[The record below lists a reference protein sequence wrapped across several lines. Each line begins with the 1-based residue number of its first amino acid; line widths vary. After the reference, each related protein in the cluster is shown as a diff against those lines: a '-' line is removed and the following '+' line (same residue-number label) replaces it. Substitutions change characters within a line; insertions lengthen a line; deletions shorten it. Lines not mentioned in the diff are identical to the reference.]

1 MIVNKN
7 IMDFGS
13 TFDERQEEDQYFTMV
28 KQQSRVNISD
38 QIRSFPD
45 TQLQQLLNL
54 KQSRNHFVFPDRTQK
69 SFAELD
75 REYYSLTQLPE
86 SRFENL
92 AEKKYQNLYNMY
104 NLPYQTVK
112 DQNSDFIVENGI
124 RVKFYTSDKPMG
136 PMNENWVTDD
146 SQERQAVGDR
156 SNMNDTSYQRVDGS
170 LIDAAVKRTKI
181 VFKNPELYND

>member
-1 MIVNKN
+1 
-7 IMDFGS
+7 MDFGS

-28 KQQSRVNISD
+28 KHQSKVNISD

-54 KQSRNHFVFPDRTQK
+54 KQSRNHFIFPDRTQK

-75 REYYSLTQLPE
+75 REYYSLTQLPQ
-86 SRFENL
+86 SRFEKL

-104 NLPYQTVK
+104 NLPYQTVTT
-112 DQNSDFIVENGI
+112 QNSDFMIENG
-124 RVKFYTSDKPMG
+124 VKVQFYTSDKPMG
-136 PMNENWVTDD
+136 PINENWVTDD
-146 SQERQAVGDR
+146 SQEREAVGDR
-156 SNMNDTSYQRVDGS
+156 SNRNDTANLRVDGS

-181 VFKNPELYND
+181 VFKDPELYIPKKTTNP